1 MNACVP
7 VARRATRFEDVMR
20 DDDSPDKSE
29 VNNQRL
35 LSCRG
40 FAKRAKFQA
49 INAAACDATSVTP
62 LNLKNRAV
70 DVCLNQV

>member
-1 MNACVP
+1 MNARVP

-20 DDDSPDKSE
+20 DDDRPDKSG

-40 FAKRAKFQA
+40 FAPRAKFQA
-49 INAAACDATSVTP
+49 INAAAACDATSLTP
-62 LNLKNRAV
+62 
-70 DVCLNQV
+70 